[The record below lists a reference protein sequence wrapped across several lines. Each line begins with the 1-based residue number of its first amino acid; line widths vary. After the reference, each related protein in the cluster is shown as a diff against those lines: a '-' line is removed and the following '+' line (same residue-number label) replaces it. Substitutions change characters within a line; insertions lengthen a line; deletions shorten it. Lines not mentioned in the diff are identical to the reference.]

1 MKRSRMIKYEE
12 ELALLNKKLL
22 EMASLVESMIAKSIK
37 ALREGNMILAQ
48 EVISTD
54 EQVNAMEIEIDNL
67 CVKILALY
75 QPEAK
80 DLRTVTMIMKVNND
94 LERIGDHASSISRM
108 ALFMADY
115 PPIKPLVDIPKMA
128 DKAMEMLRESL
139 DAFIRRDAKLA
150 VVVCQKDDEVDN
162 YEPQI
167 VRELITFVM
176 SDPSMLN
183 RALRYIYV
191 ARHIERVADLA
202 TNIAE
207 DAYYIAT
214 GEVLK
219 HQHTSEVN

>member
-1 MKRSRMIKYEE
+1 MIKYEE
-12 ELALLNKKLL
+12 ELALLNRKLL
-22 EMASLVESMIAKSIK
+22 EMASLVESRIAKSMK

-108 ALFMADY
+108 AIFMADY

-139 DAFIRRDAKLA
+139 DAFIRRDAELA
-150 VVVCQKDDEVDN
+150 VVVCRKDDEVDN

-167 VRELITFVM
+167 VRELITFIM
-176 SDPSMLN
+176 SDPSTLN

-191 ARHIERVADLA
+191 ARHLERVADLA

-207 DAYYIAT
+207 NAYYIAT
-214 GEVLK
+214 GEMLK
-219 HQHTSEVN
+219 HQHTSEMN

>member
-1 MKRSRMIKYEE
+1 MIKYEE
-12 ELALLNKKLL
+12 ELVLLNKKLL

-54 EQVNAMEIEIDNL
+54 DQVNAMEIEIDNL

-176 SDPSMLN
+176 SDPSTLN

-219 HQHTSEVN
+219 HQHTSEMN

>member
-12 ELALLNKKLL
+12 ELALLNRKLL

-108 ALFMADY
+108 ALFLADY

-167 VRELITFVM
+167 VRELITFIM

-183 RALRYIYV
+183 MALRYIYV

>member
-1 MKRSRMIKYEE
+1 MIKYEE

-128 DKAMEMLRESL
+128 DKAMEMLREAL
-139 DAFIRRDAKLA
+139 DSFIRRDAKLA

-207 DAYYIAT
+207 NAYYIAT
-214 GEVLK
+214 GEMLK
-219 HQHTSEVN
+219 HQHTSEMN

>member
-12 ELALLNKKLL
+12 ELVLLNKKLL

-54 EQVNAMEIEIDNL
+54 DQVNAMEIEIDNL

-176 SDPSMLN
+176 SDPSTLN

-219 HQHTSEVN
+219 HQHTSEMN

>member
-1 MKRSRMIKYEE
+1 MIKYQG
-12 ELALLNKKLL
+12 ELVLLNKKLL
-22 EMASLVESMIAKSIK
+22 EMASLVETMIAKSIK

-48 EVISTD
+48 EVIRTD
-54 EQVNAMEIEIDNL
+54 EQVNAMEVEIDNL

-94 LERIGDHASSISRM
+94 LERIGDHASSISRI

-115 PPIKPLVDIPKMA
+115 PPLKPLVDIPKMA
-128 DKAMEMLRESL
+128 EKAMEMLRESL
-139 DAFIRRDAKLA
+139 DAFIRRNAQLA
-150 VVVCQKDDEVDN
+150 VEVCQKDDEVDN

-167 VRELITFVM
+167 VRELITFIM
-176 SDPSMLN
+176 SDPTTLN

-207 DAYYIAT
+207 NAYYIAT

-219 HQHTSEVN
+219 HQHTSEIN

>member
-1 MKRSRMIKYEE
+1 
-12 ELALLNKKLL
+12 
-22 EMASLVESMIAKSIK
+22 MASLVETMIAKSIK

-48 EVISTD
+48 EVIGTD

-67 CVKILALY
+67 CIKILALY
-75 QPEAK
+75 QPEAT

-94 LERIGDHASSISRM
+94 LERIGDHASSISRI

-115 PPIKPLVDIPKMA
+115 PPLKPFVDIPKMA
-128 DKAMEMLRESL
+128 EKAMEMLRESL
-139 DAFIRRDAKLA
+139 DAFIRRNSQLA
-150 VVVCQKDDEVDN
+150 VEVCRKDDEVDN

-167 VRELITFVM
+167 VRELMTFVM
-176 SDPSMLN
+176 SDPSTLN

-207 DAYYIAT
+207 NAYYIAT

-219 HQHTSEVN
+219 HQHTSEIN

>member
-1 MKRSRMIKYEE
+1 MIKYEE
-12 ELALLNKKLL
+12 ELALLNKRLL

-139 DAFIRRDAKLA
+139 DAFIRRDAELA

-176 SDPSMLN
+176 SDPSTLN

-207 DAYYIAT
+207 DVYYIAT

>member
-12 ELALLNKKLL
+12 ELALLNRKLL
-22 EMASLVESMIAKSIK
+22 EMASLVESRIAKSMK

-48 EVISTD
+48 EVIRTD

-108 ALFMADY
+108 AIFMADY

-139 DAFIRRDAKLA
+139 DAFIKRDAQLA
-150 VVVCQKDDEVDN
+150 VEVCRKDDEVDN

-167 VRELITFVM
+167 VRELITFIM
-176 SDPSMLN
+176 SDPSTLN

-191 ARHIERVADLA
+191 ARHLERVGDLA

-207 DAYYIAT
+207 NAYYIAT

-219 HQHTSEVN
+219 HHHTSEMN

>member
-1 MKRSRMIKYEE
+1 MRRSRMIKYEE
-12 ELALLNKKLL
+12 ELTLLNKKLL
-22 EMASLVESMIAKSIK
+22 EMASLVESRIAKSMK

-54 EQVNAMEIEIDNL
+54 EQINAMEIEIDNL

-108 ALFMADY
+108 AIFMSDY

-150 VVVCQKDDEVDN
+150 VEVCRKDDEVDN

-167 VRELITFVM
+167 VRELITFIM
-176 SDPSMLN
+176 SDPSTLN

-191 ARHIERVADLA
+191 ARHLERVADLA

-207 DAYYIAT
+207 NAYYIAT
-214 GEVLK
+214 GEMLK
-219 HQHTSEVN
+219 HQHTSEMN

>member
-1 MKRSRMIKYEE
+1 MRRSRMIKYEE
-12 ELALLNKKLL
+12 ELTLLNRRLL
-22 EMASLVESMIAKSIK
+22 EMASLVETMIAKSIK

-48 EVISTD
+48 EVIRTD

-94 LERIGDHASSISRM
+94 LERIGDHASSISRI

-115 PPIKPLVDIPKMA
+115 PPLKPFVDIPKMA
-128 DKAMEMLRESL
+128 EKAMEMLRESL
-139 DAFIRRDAKLA
+139 DAFIRRNSQLA
-150 VVVCQKDDEVDN
+150 VEVCRKDDEVDN

-167 VRELITFVM
+167 VRELMTFVM

-207 DAYYIAT
+207 NAYYIAT

-219 HQHTSEVN
+219 HQHTSEIN

>member
-1 MKRSRMIKYEE
+1 MIKYQG
-12 ELALLNKKLL
+12 ELVLLNKKLL
-22 EMASLVESMIAKSIK
+22 EMASLVETMIAKSIK

-48 EVISTD
+48 EVIRTD

-128 DKAMEMLRESL
+128 EKAMEMLRESL
-139 DAFIRRDAKLA
+139 DAFIRRNAQLA
-150 VVVCQKDDEVDN
+150 VEVCQKDDEVDN
-162 YEPQI
+162 YEPRI
-167 VRELITFVM
+167 VRELITFIM
-176 SDPSMLN
+176 SDPSTLN
-183 RALRYIYV
+183 LALRYIYV

-207 DAYYIAT
+207 NAYYIAT

-219 HQHTSEVN
+219 HQHTSEMN

>member
-12 ELALLNKKLL
+12 ELMLLNRKLL

-54 EQVNAMEIEIDNL
+54 DQVNAMEIEIDNL

-75 QPEAK
+75 HPEAK

-150 VVVCQKDDEVDN
+150 VEVCRKDDEVDN

-167 VRELITFVM
+167 VRELITFIM
-176 SDPSMLN
+176 SDPSTLN
-183 RALRYIYV
+183 LALRYIYV

-214 GEVLK
+214 GEILK
-219 HQHTSEVN
+219 HQHTSEMN

>member
-115 PPIKPLVDIPKMA
+115 PLIKPLVDIPKMA

-176 SDPSMLN
+176 SDPSTLN

>member
-1 MKRSRMIKYEE
+1 MIKYEE

-128 DKAMEMLRESL
+128 DKAMEMLREAL

-207 DAYYIAT
+207 NAYYIAT

>member
-1 MKRSRMIKYEE
+1 MIKYQG
-12 ELALLNKKLL
+12 ELVLLNKKLL
-22 EMASLVESMIAKSIK
+22 EMASLVETMIAKSIK

-48 EVISTD
+48 EVIRTD

-80 DLRTVTMIMKVNND
+80 DLRTVTMIMKINND

-115 PPIKPLVDIPKMA
+115 PPLKPLVDIPKMA
-128 DKAMEMLRESL
+128 EKAMEMLRESL
-139 DAFIRRDAKLA
+139 DAFIRRNAQLA
-150 VVVCQKDDEVDN
+150 VEVCRKDDEVDN

-167 VRELITFVM
+167 VRELITFIM
-176 SDPSMLN
+176 SDPSTLN
-183 RALRYIYV
+183 LALRYIYV

-207 DAYYIAT
+207 NAYYIAT

-219 HQHTSEVN
+219 HQHTSEMN

>member
-12 ELALLNKKLL
+12 ELALLNRKLL
-22 EMASLVESMIAKSIK
+22 EMASLVESRIAKSMK

-108 ALFMADY
+108 AIFMADY

-139 DAFIRRDAKLA
+139 DAFIRRDAELA
-150 VVVCQKDDEVDN
+150 VVVCRKDDEVDN

-167 VRELITFVM
+167 VRELITFIL
-176 SDPSMLN
+176 SDPSTLN

-191 ARHIERVADLA
+191 ARHLERVADLA

-207 DAYYIAT
+207 NAYYIAT
-214 GEVLK
+214 GEMLK
-219 HQHTSEVN
+219 HHHTSEMN

>member
-1 MKRSRMIKYEE
+1 MIKYQG
-12 ELALLNKKLL
+12 ELVLLNKKLL
-22 EMASLVESMIAKSIK
+22 EMASLVETMIAKSVK

-48 EVISTD
+48 EVIRTD
-54 EQVNAMEIEIDNL
+54 EQVNAMEVEIDNL

-80 DLRTVTMIMKVNND
+80 DLRTVTMIMKINND
-94 LERIGDHASSISRM
+94 LERIGDHASSISRI

-115 PPIKPLVDIPKMA
+115 PPLKPLVDIPKMA
-128 DKAMEMLRESL
+128 EKAMEMLRESL
-139 DAFIRRDAKLA
+139 DAFIRRNAQLA
-150 VVVCQKDDEVDN
+150 VEVCRKDDEVDN

-167 VRELITFVM
+167 VRELITFIM
-176 SDPSMLN
+176 SDPTTLN

-207 DAYYIAT
+207 NAYYIAT

-219 HQHTSEVN
+219 HQHTSEIN

>member
-1 MKRSRMIKYEE
+1 MRRSRMIKYEE
-12 ELALLNKKLL
+12 ELTLLNKKLL
-22 EMASLVESMIAKSIK
+22 EMAALVETMIAKSIK

-48 EVISTD
+48 EVIRTD

-94 LERIGDHASSISRM
+94 LERIGDHASSISRI

-115 PPIKPLVDIPKMA
+115 PPLKPFVDIPKMA
-128 DKAMEMLRESL
+128 EKAMEMLRESL

-150 VVVCQKDDEVDN
+150 VDVCRKDDEVDN

-167 VRELITFVM
+167 VRELITFIM

-191 ARHIERVADLA
+191 ARHLERVADLA

-207 DAYYIAT
+207 NAYYIAT

-219 HQHTSEVN
+219 HQHTSEIN

>member
-1 MKRSRMIKYEE
+1 MIKYQG
-12 ELALLNKKLL
+12 ELVVLNKQLL
-22 EMASLVESMIAKSIK
+22 EMASLVETMIAKSVK

-48 EVISTD
+48 EVIGTD
-54 EQVNAMEIEIDNL
+54 EQVNAMEVEIDNL
-67 CVKILALY
+67 CIKILALY
-75 QPEAK
+75 QPEAT

-108 ALFMADY
+108 AIFMAEY

-139 DAFIRRDAKLA
+139 DAFIRQDEKLA
-150 VVVCQKDDEVDN
+150 VEVCRKDDEVDN

-167 VRELITFVM
+167 VRELITFMM
-176 SDPSMLN
+176 SDPSTLN

-191 ARHIERVADLA
+191 ARHLERVADLA

-207 DAYYIAT
+207 NAYYIAT
-214 GEVLK
+214 GEMLK
-219 HQHTSEVN
+219 HQHTSEMN

>member
-1 MKRSRMIKYEE
+1 MIKYQG
-12 ELALLNKKLL
+12 ELVLLNKKLL
-22 EMASLVESMIAKSIK
+22 EMASLVETMIAKSIK

-48 EVISTD
+48 EVIRTD

-94 LERIGDHASSISRM
+94 LERIGDHASSISRI

-115 PPIKPLVDIPKMA
+115 PPLKPLVDIPKMA
-128 DKAMEMLRESL
+128 EKAMEMLRESL
-139 DAFIRRDAKLA
+139 DAFIRRNAQLA
-150 VVVCQKDDEVDN
+150 VEVCRKDDEVDN

-167 VRELITFVM
+167 VRELMTFVM
-176 SDPSMLN
+176 SDPSTLN

-207 DAYYIAT
+207 NAYYIAT

-219 HQHTSEVN
+219 HQHTSEIN

>member
-12 ELALLNKKLL
+12 ELVLLNKKLL

-54 EQVNAMEIEIDNL
+54 DQVNAMEIEIDNL

-150 VVVCQKDDEVDN
+150 VAVCQKDDEVDN

-176 SDPSMLN
+176 SDPSTLN

-219 HQHTSEVN
+219 HQHTSEMN

>member
-1 MKRSRMIKYEE
+1 MIKYQG
-12 ELALLNKKLL
+12 ELVLLNKKLL
-22 EMASLVESMIAKSIK
+22 EMASLVETMIAKSIK

-54 EQVNAMEIEIDNL
+54 EQVNSMEIEIDNF
-67 CVKILALY
+67 CIKILALY
-75 QPEAK
+75 QPEAT

-108 ALFMADY
+108 ALFTADH

-128 DKAMEMLRESL
+128 DKAMEMLREAL
-139 DAFIRRDAKLA
+139 DAFIRQDEQLA
-150 VVVCQKDDEVDN
+150 VEVCRKDDEVDN

-167 VRELITFVM
+167 VRELITFMV
-176 SDPSMLN
+176 SDPSTLN

-207 DAYYIAT
+207 NAYYIAT

-219 HQHTSEVN
+219 HQHTSEMN

>member
-1 MKRSRMIKYEE
+1 MIKYQG
-12 ELALLNKKLL
+12 ELVVLNKKLL
-22 EMASLVESMIAKSIK
+22 EMASLVESRIAKSVK

-48 EVISTD
+48 EVIRTD
-54 EQVNAMEIEIDNL
+54 EQVNSMEIEIDNL

-75 QPEAK
+75 QPEAT
-80 DLRTVTMIMKVNND
+80 DLRTVIMIMKVNND

-108 ALFMADY
+108 ALFMAEY

-139 DAFIRRDAKLA
+139 DAFIRKDERLA
-150 VVVCQKDDEVDN
+150 VEVCRKDDEVDN

-167 VRELITFVM
+167 VRELITFIM
-176 SDPSMLN
+176 SDPSTLN

-191 ARHIERVADLA
+191 ARHLERVADLA

-207 DAYYIAT
+207 NAYYIAT
-214 GEVLK
+214 GEMLK
-219 HQHTSEVN
+219 HPHTSEMN

>member
-1 MKRSRMIKYEE
+1 MIKYQG
-12 ELALLNKKLL
+12 ELVLLNKKLL
-22 EMASLVESMIAKSIK
+22 EMASLVETMIAKSVK

-48 EVISTD
+48 EVIRTD
-54 EQVNAMEIEIDNL
+54 EQVNTMEIEIDNL

-128 DKAMEMLRESL
+128 EKAMEMLRESL
-139 DAFIRRDAKLA
+139 DAFIRRNAQLA
-150 VVVCQKDDEVDN
+150 VEVCQKDDEVDN
-162 YEPQI
+162 YEPKI
-167 VRELITFVM
+167 VRELITFIM
-176 SDPSMLN
+176 SDPSTLN
-183 RALRYIYV
+183 LALRYIYV

-207 DAYYIAT
+207 NAYYIAT

-219 HQHTSEVN
+219 HQHTSEMN